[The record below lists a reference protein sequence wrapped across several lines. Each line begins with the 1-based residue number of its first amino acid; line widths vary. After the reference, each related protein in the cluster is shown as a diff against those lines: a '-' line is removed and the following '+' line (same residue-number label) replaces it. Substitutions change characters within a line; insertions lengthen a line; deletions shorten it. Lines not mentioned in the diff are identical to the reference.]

1 LEGIKVDYLT
11 SESKIL
17 ASLKLSLPYFPVL
30 FNEDIAMG
38 IADKEKYLVVRQG
51 KELILNLKE
60 GDIVPEGGA
69 VSEALKTGKTIIK
82 DVPKKV
88 YGVPFQ
94 SFAIPVHEGENVV
107 GVFVVGKSLSRK
119 TEIQIAIRN
128 LSGALQQISG
138 AVNDISSGVQEVAI
152 KNTDLMDKANESCKK
167 TKGTNEI
174 LDFIQNISSQT
185 NLLGLNASIEAARVG
200 EVGRGFNIV
209 AQEIRKL
216 SSSTN
221 ESVKKINNLL
231 TDITTS
237 NKMISEN
244 ISETNYVFQS
254 QVAALEELNAS
265 SQVLERMSELL

>member
-244 ISETNYVFQS
+244 ISEQIMFFS
-254 QVAALEELNAS
+254 H
-265 SQVLERMSELL
+265 R